1 MAAEKEKRKE
11 AEDAENT
18 HQIAEDALNRD
29 FTGRMAAYKKCDL
42 RALAV
47 ALSLSDKGTNAELQ
61 SRIQNRFE
69 ESPDL
74 KRNSRFSGL
83 FKKSKKGPTSN
94 EDTDADITAS
104 REGQGEGSLNQG
116 LRSVTHLP
124 NTMASSSSNV
134 NYNFNQYPMS
144 PFAGEHPQPNST
156 NHITSNFRAI
166 QPHSTHNYYHNFTI

>member
-18 HQIAEDALNRD
+18 RQIVEDALNRD
-29 FTGRMAAYKKCDL
+29 FTGRMAAYKKCNL

-104 REGQGEGSLNQG
+104 REGQGEGSE
-116 LRSVTHLP
+116 V
-124 NTMASSSSNV
+124 
-134 NYNFNQYPMS
+134 
-144 PFAGEHPQPNST
+144 
-156 NHITSNFRAI
+156 
-166 QPHSTHNYYHNFTI
+166 